1 MRNRTAAER
10 SWQRFTE
17 GAVPDDVRPDV
28 LRSWRRSG
36 HVPLSIDSA
45 PVTPSS
51 TDAVERWEDSPAGRA
66 YTAVADELRAV
77 AQEGDFVAAAT
88 DADGTIV
95 WTAGG
100 RTMRRR
106 AESVAFVPGGRW
118 GEDAVGTNALGMA
131 LCEGRP
137 SVVWSAEHYAPIV
150 HDWVCYSAPFHDPL
164 TGAVAGVIDL
174 STTWRRANPLALTTV
189 TALARLYDQALAA
202 TGTAVRGGRSGGAGA
217 SGGLLAPGRP
227 DGAGPWPGPVPGQR
241 REVASGLGF
250 AEVAVLAA
258 AFDVPL
264 RLRLLGTAEVA
275 LGHTPLL
282 LPPRQV
288 ELLAVLSLAPTGLTL
303 DALHDRLHGDRPVR
317 PSTTKAEVSH
327 LRRVLGRRLAS
338 RPYRLL
344 GPVVAD
350 HVDVLG
356 AVASERLHR
365 ALDLYRGPLLPASEA
380 PALVEHRYLVDA
392 AVRNAVLGGGT
403 VDDLAR
409 LAERMPDDAYL
420 HELVV
425 DRLPRSDPRHALAQ
439 AHLDSLLR

>member
-45 PVTPSS
+45 PVS
-51 TDAVERWEDSPAGRA
+51 TEAVDRWEDSPAGRA
-66 YTAVADELRAV
+66 YTAVADELRTV

-88 DADGTIV
+88 DAEGTIV

-118 GEDAVGTNALGMA
+118 GEDAVGTNALGLA
-131 LCEGRP
+131 LREGRP

-150 HDWVCYSAPFHDPL
+150 HDWVCYSAPFHDPV

-202 TGTAVRGGRSGGAGA
+202 TGVAVRGGRPGAANGAGCLFGPGPAGAGAGAGPGSRPGGDRAGA
-217 SGGLLAPGRP
+217 SG
-227 DGAGPWPGPVPGQR
+227 
-241 REVASGLGF
+241 SGF
-250 AEVAVLAA
+250 AEVAGLAA
-258 AFDVPL
+258 ALEVPL
-264 RLRLLGTAEVA
+264 RLRLLGAAEVT

-288 ELLAVLSLAPTGLTL
+288 ELLAVLALAPAGLTL

-338 RPYRLL
+338 RPYRLV
-344 GPVVAD
+344 GPVLAD
-350 HVDVLG
+350 HVEVLD
-356 AVASERLHR
+356 AVGSERLDR
-365 ALDLYRGPLLPASEA
+365 ALDLYGGPLLPASEA

-403 VDDLAR
+403 VAELAR
-409 LAERMPDDAYL
+409 LADRMPDDAYL

-425 DRLPRSDPRHALAQ
+425 ARLPRTDPRHALAQ